1 MIETT
6 DDDVIMSRSA
16 EILAALS
23 EDKEAKK
30 LQVLFLAVVNIVLL
44 RTNLLVCGDVERS
57 LAVASFPTGKLTSE
71 FVMDLGGLVSRK
83 KDFIPAVTGAVKKG
97 WSPLSLDLKP
107 SVVASLF
114 NN

>member
-44 RTNLLVCGDVERS
+44 RTNLLITGDAERS
-57 LAVASFPTGKLTSE
+57 LAIASFPSGKLTSD

-83 KDFIPAVTGAVKKG
+83 KDFIPAGYI
-97 WSPLSLDLKP
+97 
-107 SVVASLF
+107 LF
-114 NN
+114 KVLFFFT